1 MFNINNNIEYMNRSL
16 TSSKRT
22 NLNLNKKKLSETQS
36 SRRFQKIIKNRSNH
50 SNVCKENLDSKYI

>member
-16 TSSKRT
+16 TSLKRT

>member
-16 TSSKRT
+16 TSLKKT

-50 SNVCKENLDSKYI
+50 SNACKENLDSKYI